1 MGLNCYFYY
10 SGIMTL
16 PINVNEN
23 SLIML
28 NYQYIFYGI
37 GSYATLNLRNIVEE
51 KSEKRTK
58 ICLVMLFLLII
69 INIIMVK
76 QQMENVIINHT
87 WRLCYICVLWFV
99 FDHLPQISIK
109 SWMNDSFFLCCSHLI
124 ILQCSQRVCEII
136 LSKMNLSGGIFSVLE
151 FLILP
156 IIIITFIG
164 RSFKKIFTS
173 YLECNFW
180 KERIVLFLLI
190 KIKERIWNINK
201 KNLYEN

>member
-58 ICLVMLFLLII
+58 ICLVMLFLFII
-69 INIIMVK
+69 INLIIFI
-76 QQMENVIINHT
+76 VIYVNWNLYFCNKFIYISSFMNINFVYFYGV
-87 WRLCYICVLWFV
+87 RYNFISLFFYIFKHLINIMYIIFV
-99 FDHLPQISIK
+99 F
-109 SWMNDSFFLCCSHLI
+109 SFIC
-124 ILQCSQRVCEII
+124 
-136 LSKMNLSGGIFSVLE
+136 
-151 FLILP
+151 
-156 IIIITFIG
+156 
-164 RSFKKIFTS
+164 
-173 YLECNFW
+173 
-180 KERIVLFLLI
+180 
-190 KIKERIWNINK
+190 
-201 KNLYEN
+201 